1 MTDKAVSELTAASA
15 LNDADLILISQSGV
29 SKKLLASA
37 LKTYT
42 GGGTVTSVSGTGTVN
57 GLSLSGTVTSTG
69 NLTLSGTLDLSAPP
83 AIGATTASTGK
94 FTNLEYTG
102 TLTGGT
108 GVIAIGTSQ
117 IYKDASGNVGIGTS
131 SPAWKLT
138 VSDGTTTGGMVP
150 NGGNLYLGT
159 ISNSPILFRTNN
171 TDKMTLDSSGNL
183 GLGVTPSAWSARA
196 IDFSTGSGVVSTVG
210 GDGSS
215 TFASINA
222 YNNGANW
229 VYKSAGTASLF
240 QLYGNTYRWFNAG
253 SGSAGGTISFTQAMT
268 LDASG
273 NLLVGTT
280 SAIGKLTLGF
290 STGSATITQ
299 ASLFSSHD
307 IFFQGNGNTGGYTVF
322 EDYGGSGVYVS
333 TGSTTPIIFT
343 PNRTERARID
353 SSGNL
358 LVGLTTP
365 VSSSRL
371 RINSANTTDSTICGT
386 FQNGNNSELFSVYD
400 AGAIRAQYIGT
411 TTGTALILDASGYIK
426 KSSSS
431 RRYKTNE
438 QPIDIGLDFILNL
451 EPVSYDLIDGNIPQ
465 VGFIAEDFPDD
476 RFVSR
481 SMVDPSDESKG
492 YQVEGVDYAHIVAPL
507 VKAIQEIAKRLEAL
521 ENK

>member
-1 MTDKAVSELTAASA
+1 MAIT
-15 LNDADLILISQSGV
+15 LNGSTGITSPGGDTSTSLSTG
-29 SKKLLASA
+29 LL
-37 LKTYT
+37 
-42 GGGTVTSVSGTGTVN
+42 TVTS
-57 GLSLSGTVTSTG
+57 
-69 NLTLSGTLDLSAPP
+69 
-83 AIGATTASTGK
+83 
-94 FTNLEYTG
+94 
-102 TLTGGT
+102 
-108 GVIAIGTSQ
+108 
-117 IYKDASGNVGIGTS
+117 
-131 SPAWKLT
+131 
-138 VSDGTTTGGMVP
+138 
-150 NGGNLYLGT
+150 
-159 ISNSPILFRTNN
+159 
-171 TDKMTLDSSGNL
+171 
-183 GLGVTPSAWSARA
+183 
-196 IDFSTGSGVVSTVG
+196 STVPTNG
-210 GDGSS
+210 MYLPTTNTLAWATNS
-215 TFASINA
+215 TRN
-222 YNNGANW
+222 
-229 VYKSAGTASLF
+229 
-240 QLYGNTYRWFNAG
+240 
-253 SGSAGGTISFTQAMT
+253 MT

-273 NLLVGTT
+273 NLGIGTSSPLSAAGYTTLRINNATNGGLLELT
-280 SAIGKLTLGF
+280 SNNTRVLQLQAD
-290 STGSATITQ
+290 STGACQITTVN
-299 ASLFSSHD
+299 
-307 IFFQGNGNTGGYTVF
+307 NGSNPYLAFGTN
-322 EDYGGSGVYVS
+322 S
-333 TGSTTPIIFT
+333 
-343 PNRTERARID
+343 TERARID

-507 VKAIQEIAKRLEAL
+507 VKAIQELTARLEAL